1 MVAHKAAYHT
11 LSKAFLINEDM
22 VQTLLIFE
30 VLVTLASKVGGLF
43 CCAPSCF
50 KPSLFFS
57 NYLLG
62 LVFKPVQDDFQHEC
76 SRMTDEADSSVVPYV
91 YSIIHVMV
99 RNNWTNC

>member
-1 MVAHKAAYHT
+1 
-11 LSKAFLINEDM
+11 M

-30 VLVTLASKVGGLF
+30 ALVTLASKAEGLF
-43 CCAPSCF
+43 CGAPCSF

-57 NYLLG
+57 NYLFG
-62 LVFKPVQDDFQHEC
+62 LVFKPVQDDFQHEF
-76 SRMTDEADSSVVPYV
+76 SRMSDEADSSVVPYV